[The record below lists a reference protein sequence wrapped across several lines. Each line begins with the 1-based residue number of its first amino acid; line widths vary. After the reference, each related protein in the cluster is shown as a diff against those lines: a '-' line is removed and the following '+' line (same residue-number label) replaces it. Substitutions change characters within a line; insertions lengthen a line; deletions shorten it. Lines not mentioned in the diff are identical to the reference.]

1 MCLIGLHLDKGPS
14 LLLAAN
20 RDEFSE
26 RPTQPLHWWNEE
38 ILAGRDLRANGTW
51 LGITRGGRFAA
62 VTNVRDPSMNAAPVP
77 YGSRGLMVHA
87 YLDGEDNPL
96 DFLQR
101 MLSQVGVASPYNLIV
116 GQITKASIECHWLG
130 GRTREIKTLGHGA
143 HVLSNAELNTP
154 WPKARGLLQALE
166 TKDPQVVNTF
176 MHSRDLADDSELP
189 STGVP
194 YQWEKKLS
202 AALITGID
210 YHTRSSTL
218 IQVSGLQVL
227 AREITWSGQAKP
239 IKTVEER
246 FLIAGSVGD

>member
-1 MCLIGLHLDKGPS
+1 MCLIGLHLGKGPA

-26 RPTQPLHWWNEE
+26 RPTEPLHWWDKE
-38 ILAGRDLRANGTW
+38 ILAGKDLRANGTW

-62 VTNVRDPSMNAAPVP
+62 VTNVRDPSMSAAPVP

-87 YLDGEDNPL
+87 YLDGEDKPGS
-96 DFLQR
+96 FLQR
-101 MLSQVGVASPYNLIV
+101 MLSHVRVPSPYNLIV
-116 GQITKASIECHWLG
+116 GQINEATIECHWLG
-130 GRTREIKTLGHGA
+130 GRTREIKTLEHGS

-154 WPKARGLLQALE
+154 WPKAQRLLQALE
-166 TKDPQVVNTF
+166 TRDPHAISTF

-189 STGVP
+189 NTGVP
-194 YQWEKKLS
+194 YHWEKKLS
-202 AALITGID
+202 AALITGHD

-227 AREITWSGQAKP
+227 AREITWSAEAKP
-239 IKTVEER
+239 IKTVEEA
-246 FLIAGSVGD
+246 FLIA